1 VRTGIWIFP
10 GRPAGELVDA
20 IVAAEQAGIDEV
32 WVGDEGAEREPFTVL
47 AGAAARTDRVRLG
60 VGVTNAY
67 ARHPLVTAWQAE
79 TLLELSDGRFVL
91 GLGPAG
97 SVVLG
102 RLGVRPVRSLTDCRR
117 ALSQIR
123 TASQVPVFVGARG
136 ERFNRWASEI
146 ADGVLVAGVPLPFI
160 ADVLGW
166 AGSVRPIE
174 VSLLI
179 PVCFTD
185 GQLETFR
192 RDQRLSLLEQPPE
205 VRELLGVDSAALSA
219 GEDPNDTV
227 LAACGLWGTT
237 GAIVDRL
244 RWIVARFQPTTI
256 GLALPVEGLIDN
268 VDRAAEVFAGL
279 QSRS

>member
-1 VRTGIWIFP
+1 MFP

-47 AGAAARTDRVRLG
+47 AAAAARTDRVRLG

-79 TLLELSDGRFVL
+79 TLFELSDSRFVL
-91 GLGPAG
+91 GLGPGG

-102 RLGVRPVRSLTDCRR
+102 RLGIRPVRSLTDCRR

-123 TASQVPVFVGARG
+123 TASQVPVFIGARG
-136 ERFNRWASEI
+136 ERFNRWASEV
-146 ADGVLVAGVPLPFI
+146 ADGVLVTGVPLPLI
-160 ADVLGW
+160 AGVVDR
-166 AGSVRPIE
+166 ARSVRRIE

-185 GQLETFR
+185 GQLEIFR
-192 RDQRLSLLEQPPE
+192 QGQRTALLEQSSE
-205 VRELLGVDSAALSA
+205 ARELLGVDSAALSA
-219 GEDPNDTV
+219 GEEPNDTV

-244 RWIVARFQPTTI
+244 RWLVSRFQPTTI

-279 QSRS
+279 RPV

>member
-1 VRTGIWIFP
+1 MFP

-47 AGAAARTDRVRLG
+47 AAAAARTDRVRLG

-79 TLLELSDGRFVL
+79 TLFELSDSRFVL
-91 GLGPAG
+91 GLGPGG

-123 TASQVPVFVGARG
+123 TASQVPVFIGARG
-136 ERFNRWASEI
+136 ERFNRWASEA
-146 ADGVLVAGVPLPFI
+146 ADGVLVAGVPLPLI
-160 ADVLGW
+160 AGVLDC
-166 AGSVRPIE
+166 ARSVRRIE

-185 GQLETFR
+185 SQLETFR
-192 RDQRLSLLEQPPE
+192 EGQRTALLEQSSE
-205 VRELLGVDSAALSA
+205 ARELLGVDTAALSA
-219 GEDPNDTV
+219 GEEPNDTV
-227 LAACGLWGTT
+227 LAACGLWGAT
-237 GAIVDRL
+237 GSIVDRL
-244 RWIVARFQPTTI
+244 RWLVSRFQPTTI

-268 VDRAAEVFAGL
+268 IDRATEVFAGL
-279 QSRS
+279 RPG

>member
-1 VRTGIWIFP
+1 MFP

-20 IVAAEQAGIDEV
+20 TVAAEQGGIDEV
-32 WVGDEGAEREPFTVL
+32 WIGDEGAEREPFTVL
-47 AGAAARTDRVRLG
+47 AAAAARTDRVRLG

-79 TLLELSDGRFVL
+79 TLFELSDGRFVL
-91 GLGPAG
+91 GLGPGG

-136 ERFNRWASEI
+136 ERFNRWASEA
-146 ADGVLVAGVPLPFI
+146 ADGVLISGVPLPFI
-160 ADVLGW
+160 GNVVDCAR
-166 AGSVRPIE
+166 SVRRIE

-179 PVCFTD
+179 SVCFTD
-185 GQLETFR
+185 SQLETFR
-192 RDQRLSLLEQPPE
+192 HDQRSGLLEQTPE
-205 VRELLGVDSAALSA
+205 VREVLGADPAALSA

-227 LAACGLWGTT
+227 LAACGLGARPARSST
-237 GAIVDRL
+237 GS
-244 RWIVARFQPTTI
+244 
-256 GLALPVEGLIDN
+256 
-268 VDRAAEVFAGL
+268 AG
-279 QSRS
+279 S